1 MLKGRNIGRMD
12 ILLTIERP
20 AQSRNSINED
30 ETTWT
35 TLGQFFAERVWNPG
49 GEKFE
54 GKQEVDLDQVTFN
67 ARYNSGID
75 TTMRLKQTNENT
87 YFYINNVRSSI
98 REGLTII
105 NATRRDNQYETYIG
119 DEAGFN
125 ILSEDGYKIKT
136 EESQ

>member
-1 MLKGRNIGRMD
+1 MD
-12 ILLTIERP
+12 ILLTIEQP
-20 AQSRNSINED
+20 TQTRNSINED

-35 TLGQFFAERVWNPG
+35 TYTQVFAERVWNPG

-54 GKQEVDLDQVTFN
+54 GKQETDLDQVTFN
-67 ARYNSGID
+67 ARYNSGIN
-75 TTMRLKQTNENT
+75 TTMRLRQNGENT
-87 YFYINNVRSSI
+87 YFYINNIRLSR

-119 DEAGFN
+119 DEAGFG
-125 ILSEDGYKIKT
+125 ILSEEGYQIKT